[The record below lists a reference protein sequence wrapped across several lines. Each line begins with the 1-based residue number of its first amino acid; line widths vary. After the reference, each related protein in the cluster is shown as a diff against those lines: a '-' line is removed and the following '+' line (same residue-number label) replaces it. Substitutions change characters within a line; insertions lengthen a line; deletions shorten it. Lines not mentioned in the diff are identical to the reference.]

1 MPTIPPDPSERP
13 VDEVLRQAVLANM
26 RGQAELLFEY
36 DFPPGSHMIG
46 EINDGQKAGERVEF
60 DFSHD

>member
-1 MPTIPPDPSERP
+1 
-13 VDEVLRQAVLANM
+13 M
-26 RGQAELLFEY
+26 RGQAKLLFEY

-60 DFSHD
+60 ELFRMTSRIC